1 DLIVFQ
7 IEGNAFLWKM
17 VRSIVGSILK
27 YAALDSGASEFFK
40 ALESKD
46 RKMAGTTAAS
56 KGLFFHKIY
65 Y

>member
-1 DLIVFQ
+1 
-7 IEGNAFLWKM
+7 M